1 MSMKGILGKKIGMTR
16 IFDEGGDT
24 IAATLIEAGPCVV
37 VQIKTDENDG
47 YNAVQLGYAEQ
58 KETRV
63 TKPVLGHFRRANVKP
78 HRILKEFRDMEG
90 EYKEGD
96 QINIEIFAPGER
108 VNIAGLSKGRGFAG
122 VVKRHGFR
130 GGPKTHGQSNRHRA
144 PGSIDQ
150 SAYPKRV
157 FKGVKM
163 AGRMGHKRTT
173 IRNLEVV
180 KVFPDRNL
188 ILIKGGVPGARNS
201 IVEIIG

>member
-1 MSMKGILGKKIGMTR
+1 MKGILGKKIGMTR
-16 IFDEGGDT
+16 IFDESGDT
-24 IAATLIEAGPCVV
+24 ISATLIEAGPCVV
-37 VQIKTDENDG
+37 VQIKTDEKDG
-47 YNAVQLGYAEQ
+47 YSAVQLGYAEQ
-58 KETRV
+58 KEERL
-63 TKPVLGHFRRANVKP
+63 TKPVLGHFKRANVKP

-96 QINIEIFAPGER
+96 EIRSDIFSPGER
-108 VNIAGLSKGRGFAG
+108 VNVAGLSKGRGFAG

-144 PGSIDQ
+144 PGSIGQ
-150 SAYPKRV
+150 SSYPKRV
-157 FKGVKM
+157 FKGLKM

-180 KVFPDRNL
+180 KVLPDRNL
-188 ILIKGGVPGARNS
+188 ILLKGGVPGARNS